1 MTQLWPTAKPRLP
14 LARADVLDRATARPE
29 RRSAPLSDDPLIEDL
44 LADDDL
50 PPALEARLETG
61 GARLDKALSD
71 IFPTLSRARLQALLA
86 EGVVTRDGQ
95 PVTTASAKALP
106 GLYAVALP
114 AVVSAIPQPEDIPL
128 TVLFEDAHLIV
139 IDKPAG
145 MAVHPAPGSETG
157 TLVNALLH
165 HCAASLSGIGGV
177 ARPGIVH
184 RLDKHTS
191 GVMVAAKSDAAHA
204 GLSALFAAH
213 DIERTYIALVRGAPE
228 PEKGRIVSNLGRS
241 TGDRKK
247 MAVLRTGGR
256 EAITDYVVEQ
266 VFGAVAEK
274 GSRRA
279 AQPLA
284 ARVACTLHTGRTHQ
298 IRVHM
303 ASKGAPL
310 LGDPVYG
317 SGSPANPVRAAIAEA
332 GLTRQALH
340 ATILGFI
347 HPVTGEA
354 LRFETAPPED
364 MRLLEAGLA
373 AL

>member
-1 MTQLWPTAKPRLP
+1 M
-14 LARADVLDRATARPE
+14 
-29 RRSAPLSDDPLIEDL
+29 SDDPSIEDL
-44 LADDDL
+44 DAEDA
-50 PPALEARLETG
+50 PVLEARLETG

-95 PVTTASAKALP
+95 PVSTASAKAMP

-114 AVVSAIPQPEDIPL
+114 AIVSAIPQPEKIPL
-128 TVLFEDAHLIV
+128 IVLFEDAHLIV
-139 IDKPAG
+139 VDKPAG

-204 GLSALFAAH
+204 GLSALFATH
-213 DIERTYIALVRGAPE
+213 DIERTYIALTRGMPL
-228 PEKGRIVSNLGRS
+228 PRTGRIVSNLGRS

-247 MAVLRTGGR
+247 MAVLKVGGR
-256 EAITDYVVEQ
+256 EAVTDYVVDE
-266 VFGAVAEK
+266 VFGV
-274 GSRRA
+274 GRRMGD
-279 AQPLA
+279 PPMA
-284 ARVACTLHTGRTHQ
+284 ARVVCTLHTGRTHQ

-303 ASKGAPL
+303 ASKGSPL

-317 SGSPANPVRAAIAEA
+317 SGSPANPVRAAIADA

-340 ATILGFI
+340 AAILGFI
-347 HPVTGEA
+347 HPVTGET
-354 LRFETAPPED
+354 LRFETTPPED
-364 MRLLEAGLA
+364 MRQLELGLT

>member
-1 MTQLWPTAKPRLP
+1 MT
-14 LARADVLDRATARPE
+14 
-29 RRSAPLSDDPLIEDL
+29 DDPLIEDL
-44 LADDDL
+44 VADDDL

-61 GARLDKALSD
+61 GGRLDKVLSD
-71 IFPTLSRARLQALLA
+71 LFPTLSRARLQALLA

-95 PVTTASAKALP
+95 PVSTASAKALP

-114 AVVSAIPQPEDIPL
+114 AVISAIPQPENIPL
-128 TVLFEDAHLIV
+128 TVLFEDADLIV
-139 IDKPAG
+139 VDKPAG

-213 DIERTYIALVRGAPE
+213 DIERTYIALVRGALHPA
-228 PEKGRIVSNLGRS
+228 KGRIVSNLGRS

-247 MAVLRTGGR
+247 MAVLSQGGR
-256 EAITDYVVEQ
+256 EAVTDYVVEQ
-266 VFGAVAEK
+266 VYGAPSPRGARP
-274 GSRRA
+274 G
-279 AQPLA
+279 AQPQA

-303 ASKGAPL
+303 ASKGAPI

-317 SGSPANPVRAAIAEA
+317 SGSPTNPVRAAIAAA

-340 ATILGFI
+340 AAILGFV

-354 LRFETAPPED
+354 LRFETALPED
-364 MRLLEAGLA
+364 MRRLTALLEAL
-373 AL
+373 

>member
-1 MTQLWPTAKPRLP
+1 
-14 LARADVLDRATARPE
+14 
-29 RRSAPLSDDPLIEDL
+29 LSDEPLLSEDL
-44 LADDDL
+44 LADEDG
-50 PPALEARLETG
+50 AVILEARLEKG
-61 GARLDKALSD
+61 GVRLDKALTD

-86 EGVVTRDGQ
+86 EGVVTRDGT
-95 PVTTASAKALP
+95 PVSVASGKAQP

-114 AVVSAIPQPEDIPL
+114 AVVSAIPQPEAIPL

-139 IDKPAG
+139 IDKAAG

-165 HCAASLSGIGGV
+165 HCATSLSGIGGV

-191 GVMVAAKSDAAHA
+191 GVMVAAKSDVAHA

-213 DIERTYIALVRGAPE
+213 DIERTYIALTRGTLRPE
-228 PEKGRIVSNLGRS
+228 HGRIISNLGRS

-247 MAVLRTGGR
+247 MAVLNSGGR

-266 VFGAVAEK
+266 VFGASPQK
-274 GSRRA
+274 GSRQATPPMASRI
-279 AQPLA
+279 
-284 ARVACTLHTGRTHQ
+284 ACTLHTGRTHQ

-317 SGSPANPVRAAIAEA
+317 TGSPANPVREAIAAA

-340 ATILGFI
+340 AAILGFV
-347 HPVTGEA
+347 HPITGEA
-354 LRFETAPPED
+354 LRFETSPPED
-364 MRLLEAGLA
+364 MRRLETLLAEL
-373 AL
+373 